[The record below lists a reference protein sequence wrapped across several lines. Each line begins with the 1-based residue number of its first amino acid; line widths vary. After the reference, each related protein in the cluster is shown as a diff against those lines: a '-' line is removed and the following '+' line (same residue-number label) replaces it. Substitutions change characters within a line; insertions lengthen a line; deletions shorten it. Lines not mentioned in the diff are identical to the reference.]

1 MSDTPDPS
9 APRTP
14 ARSSLAPALAAVAA
28 VAVLLTVVLTAFAW
42 PAVRSAPHDLPLA
55 VAGPPPAVPQV
66 TGALDAASPG
76 AFDVRPVEDE
86 AAARAAIEDREVYG
100 AVVVDAS
107 GPRLLVAS
115 AASPTVANSLRQ
127 VAAGLGAASGTPVP
141 VEDVVPAPAA
151 DPRGAGLAAA
161 ALPLALGGIVT
172 AALTSRL
179 VRGRLRQ
186 VAAALAAAVA
196 GGMVTASVLGG
207 WLGSVDG
214 SWWTTAGVVAL
225 GISATALVLLG
236 LHDLLGTAGLALG
249 SATTVL
255 LGNPLS
261 GLAGAPELLPGS
273 WGTLGQFLPPGAT
286 GTLLRATA
294 WFDGAG
300 AGPALLVLLAWCLAG
315 LLLLAAGAARAR
327 RSGPAVAVPP
337 AREAVA
343 AGAV

>member
-1 MSDTPDPS
+1 MSSPASPTPS
-9 APRTP
+9 
-14 ARSSLAPALAAVAA
+14 RSPLAAALGA
-28 VAVLLTVVLTAFAW
+28 VAVVTVLLTVVLTAFAW

-55 VAGPPPAVPQV
+55 VTGPPPAVAQI
-66 TGALDAASPG
+66 TGALDSASPG
-76 AFDVRPVEDE
+76 AFDVRPVDDE

-127 VAAGLGAASGTPVP
+127 VAAGLGGATGAPVP
-141 VEDVVPAPAA
+141 VEDVVPAPEA

-179 VRGRLRQ
+179 VRGRAGRI
-186 VAAALAAAVA
+186 AAALAAAAA
-196 GGMVTASVLGG
+196 GGMVVATVLGS
-207 WLGSVDG
+207 WLGSVEG
-214 SWWTTAGVVAL
+214 TWWTTSAVVAF
-225 GISATALVLLG
+225 GIAATALVLLG
-236 LHDLLGTAGLALG
+236 LHDLLGTPGLALG
-249 SATTVL
+249 AATTVL

-273 WGTLGQFLPPGAT
+273 WGAIGQLLPPGAT
-286 GTLLRATA
+286 GTLLRATS

-300 AGPALLVLLAWCLAG
+300 AGSAVLVLAAWCLAG
-315 LLLLAAGAARAR
+315 LALIGAGAARAR
-327 RSGPAVAVPP
+327 RSRPAAPVP
-337 AREAVA
+337 ATREAVPA
-343 AGAV
+343 